1 MKLIDVLTRYLLQR
15 LEYPLA
21 SYERRM
27 VNNIE
32 RLTGVIRPGDVL
44 LVEGASRLSQAI
56 KILSHSTWSHAAL
69 YVGDLLTL
77 PEYCSRPAVQKSLAG
92 VEEGDRAHLLVEA
105 DSTKGVYPV
114 PLRYYRNLNL
124 RVCRPFGIAQQDLA
138 RVIAE
143 VAGNIGKHYDH
154 RNIID
159 LALLLLPR
167 FINPFKKRTIKA
179 CLGGCTEYQVI
190 CSGMIAKAFQN
201 VRYPIVP
208 AIAQQTSA
216 ADNHNHDAG
225 PYGSKLIM
233 RHYSQIL
240 PRDFDISPNFEIIKY
255 NIIELKKFDYHSLWV
270 E

>member
-1 MKLIDVLTRYLLQR
+1 MKLIDQLTRHLMQR
-15 LEYPLA
+15 LEAPLV

-27 VNNIE
+27 INNID
-32 RLTGVIRPGDVL
+32 RLARVIRPGDVL

-56 KILSHSTWSHAAL
+56 KILSQSSWSHAAL

-77 PEYCSRPAVQKSLAG
+77 PEFASRRDVQKSLARLDG
-92 VEEGDRAHLLVEA
+92 NDRTHLLIEA
-105 DSTKGVYPV
+105 DATNGVYPI
-114 PLRYYRNLNL
+114 PLSSYRNYNL
-124 RVCRPFGIAQQDLA
+124 RVCRPFGIAREDLA
-138 RVIAE
+138 TVISE

-167 FINPFKKRTIKA
+167 FINPFRKRTIKA

-190 CSGMIAKAFQN
+190 CSVMIARAFQS

-208 AIAQQTSA
+208 AIAQQA
-216 ADNHNHDAG
+216 PAGDGPEAG
-225 PYGSKLIM
+225 PYGTKLMM

-255 NIIELKKFDYHSLWV
+255 NIMELKEFDYHSLWI